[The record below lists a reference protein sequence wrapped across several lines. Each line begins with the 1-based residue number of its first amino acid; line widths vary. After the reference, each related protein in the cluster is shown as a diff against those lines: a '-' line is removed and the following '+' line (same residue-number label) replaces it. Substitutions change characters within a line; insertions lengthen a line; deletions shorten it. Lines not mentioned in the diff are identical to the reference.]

1 MQQENFDQWAIVEL
15 LGRQRIAGKV
25 TERVIAGQGFLE
37 VSVPETSHNPKFTR
51 FISPSALYA
60 INPLDEA
67 TAKAYAESLRVKPID
82 AWDINAFMKKVEEQ
96 RMLAQAKQDDYE
108 DKQREAE
115 HEVNFDDE
123 EGEESLIDD

>member
-15 LGRQRIAGKV
+15 MGRQRIAGKV

-60 INPLDEA
+60 INPLDEE

-96 RMLAQAKQDDYE
+96 RMLAQAKQDDVEYRSRMPE
-108 DKQREAE
+108 DDHEEDWREMAPE
-115 HEVNFDDE
+115 N
-123 EGEESLIDD
+123 